1 LLISQ
6 PNKALQ
12 AFLQTRPFFA
22 VTAKNA
28 KIGQA
33 RKTPELGV
41 RANHLYKLPNT
52 TTKF

>member
-12 AFLQTRPFFA
+12 AILQTRPFFA

-41 RANHLYKLPNT
+41 MHLDQRLCET
-52 TTKF
+52 E